1 MEKLP
6 PLAPVPPPAVQRSIS
21 HEEWESFL
29 DAWIL
34 LLGIRIEASDSV
46 FKEVVSKDEYTRGFL
61 SSFYQQ
67 LATTN
72 APELRTGTKARTLRK
87 CCFLLTRRLL
97 LEAPTSPS
105 EMLEWNFLG
114 AMCCCY
120 PSSSA
125 LKRLLSETWGRHHE
139 AITSSLEKAKSI
151 VIKRLSV
158 PNPSGNLEVT
168 SDIRLLT
175 ILCSALPPCGQ
186 VLMAGSDFID
196 TLSDAYQSERRVDF
210 HKVLVANVY
219 VGLTSLLKGA
229 KPNLSLLLDQ
239 LFGLKAS
246 AGVGTPTAKREPTIL
261 SDLICSSDLL
271 ARLERYL
278 NMHPQK
284 RGEDLLSSLRS
295 YRDESKAFHHR
306 YQKQRKKTD
315 KGKGRVLDLPT
326 AENMHVHKMSL
337 VTQVQDLFPD
347 LGSGYIVRLL
357 DHYGGNPEA
366 VVAHLLDDSL
376 PPELQELDQSEQ
388 LPVSETSPR
397 HDPLPPHA
405 TPPEIP
411 SPAAPAP
418 RKNIF
423 DNDVDLAELARSADQ
438 ARQGKLHFGRRDSDL
453 TADTILAD
461 RSQHAVN
468 KAAIMSALAAFDSDD
483 DEHDD
488 TYDVADV
495 GGTVDGLTAVTDAE
509 ADADIRNRRAEDL
522 DMTLFQ
528 AYKANPA
535 LFARDSATRRSQ
547 PRASLKR
554 ETGMTDEAI
563 EGWSVMLARDP
574 KRLAKLEDRFTML
587 AGAPGGALAQPE
599 LPSTAYRKPGPR
611 EDGESDSDTDQP
623 SSASGGR
630 GGPRRGGGRGGR
642 RGGGGGRARR
652 GGTNAGASGDQ
663 NPTVARQRK
672 EENKA
677 SRANHNR
684 RQQRARKIA
693 RGGGIPG

>member
-1 MEKLP
+1 
-6 PLAPVPPPAVQRSIS
+6 
-21 HEEWESFL
+21 
-29 DAWIL
+29 
-34 LLGIRIEASDSV
+34 
-46 FKEVVSKDEYTRGFL
+46 
-61 SSFYQQ
+61 
-67 LATTN
+67 
-72 APELRTGTKARTLRK
+72 
-87 CCFLLTRRLL
+87 
-97 LEAPTSPS
+97 
-105 EMLEWNFLG
+105 
-114 AMCCCY
+114 
-120 PSSSA
+120 
-125 LKRLLSETWGRHHE
+125 
-139 AITSSLEKAKSI
+139 
-151 VIKRLSV
+151 
-158 PNPSGNLEVT
+158 
-168 SDIRLLT
+168 
-175 ILCSALPPCGQ
+175 
-186 VLMAGSDFID
+186 MAGSDFID
-196 TLSDAYQSERRVDF
+196 TLSDAYQSEKRVDF
-210 HKVLVANVY
+210 RKVLVANVY
-219 VGLTSLLKGA
+219 VGLTSLLKGV

-239 LFGLKAS
+239 LFSLKAS

-278 NMHPQK
+278 IVNPQK

-295 YRDESKAFHHR
+295 YRNESKAFHHR

-315 KGKGRVLDLPT
+315 KGKGRVSDLPT
-326 AENMHVHKMSL
+326 VENMHVHKMSL

-357 DHYGGNPEA
+357 DHYGDNPET
-366 VVAHLLDDSL
+366 VVAHLLDGSL

-388 LPVSETSPR
+388 LPVSQTTPR
-397 HDPLPPHA
+397 HDPLPPRP

-411 SPAAPAP
+411 SPPAPAP
-418 RKNIF
+418 ARKNVF

-438 ARQGKLHFGRRDSDL
+438 ASQGKLRFGRAEDL
-453 TADTILAD
+453 TADAILAD

-495 GGTVDGLTAVTDAE
+495 GGTVDAVTAVTDAE

-563 EGWSVMLARDP
+563 EGWGVMLARDP
-574 KRLAKLEDRFTML
+574 KRLAKLEDRFAMA

-630 GGPRRGGGRGGR
+630 GGGPGRSSGRGGR

-652 GGTNAGASGDQ
+652 GGTTAGGSGEQ
-663 NPTVARQRK
+663 NPAVARQRK

-693 RGGGIPG
+693 RGGGMPG

>member
-6 PLAPVPPPAVQRSIS
+6 PLAPVPPPAVQRSIL

-34 LLGIRIEASDSV
+34 LLGIRIETSDSV
-46 FKEVVSKDEYTRGFL
+46 FKEVVSKDEPTSGFL

-67 LATTN
+67 LATSN
-72 APELRTGTKARTLRK
+72 VSALRTGARARTLRK

-97 LEAPTSPS
+97 LDAPNPPS
-105 EMLEWNFLG
+105 ELLEWNVLG
-114 AMCCCY
+114 AMCCCH
-120 PSSSA
+120 PSSAA
-125 LKRLLSETWGRHHE
+125 LKRLLSEAWDRHHE
-139 AITSSLEKAKSI
+139 AITSSLEKAKSL

-158 PNPSGNLEVT
+158 PNSSGNMELT

-175 ILCSALPPCGQ
+175 ILSSTLPPCGQ

-196 TLSDAYQSERRVDF
+196 TLSDAYQSEKSVDF
-210 HKVLVANVY
+210 RKVLVANLY
-219 VGLTSLLKGA
+219 VGLISLLKGV

-239 LFGLKAS
+239 LFSLKAS
-246 AGVGTPTAKREPTIL
+246 AGVGSPTAKREPTIL

-278 NMHPQK
+278 MVHPQK

-295 YRDESKAFHHR
+295 YRNESKTFHHR
-306 YQKQRKKTD
+306 YQKQRKKMD
-315 KGKGRVLDLPT
+315 KGKGRVSDLPT
-326 AENMHVHKMSL
+326 VENMHVHKMSL

-357 DHYGGNPEA
+357 DHYGDNPET
-366 VVAHLLDDSL
+366 VVAHLLDGSL

-388 LPVSETSPR
+388 LPVSQTTPGTTLYPTSNSSRNPI
-397 HDPLPPHA
+397 
-405 TPPEIP
+405 TP
-411 SPAAPAP
+411 APAP
-418 RKNIF
+418 ARKNVF

-438 ARQGKLHFGRRDSDL
+438 ASQGKLRFGRADSDL
-453 TADTILAD
+453 TADAILAD
-461 RSQHAVN
+461 RSQHTVN

-495 GGTVDGLTAVTDAE
+495 GGTIDGLTAVTDAE

-563 EGWSVMLARDP
+563 EGWGVMLARDP
-574 KRLAKLEDRFTML
+574 KRLAKLEDRFAMA
-587 AGAPGGALAQPE
+587 AGTPGGALAQPE

-630 GGPRRGGGRGGR
+630 GGPGRGRGRGGR

-652 GGTNAGASGDQ
+652 GGTNAGASGEQ
-663 NPTVARQRK
+663 NPAVARQRK

-693 RGGGIPG
+693 RGGGMPG